1 VSAVRSITGVIW
13 ALGGAVV
20 GLLVGLVAGLVIVKV
35 THTSSR
41 EGGDGYLMVAV
52 ALVGAVLGL
61 LVGMLLYGRS
71 APAGEGVAYA
81 GSSLLGVAGIMVAIA
96 AGLWAFMNLREAPA
110 TYGNAMADLL
120 IELRVRSD
128 AIPPAEEHDWLG
140 VEVQTPKTRPEGTV
154 LWSQA
159 RTEGAYRIIPVS
171 QGPLSRT
178 TSRFIVV
185 RIKDR
190 QDEMFS
196 PPMKRLPDP
205 DADWSPWYAP
215 GAVTP
220 PYGVVPPVPLHAM
233 FELRY
238 RIRVYGR

>member
-1 VSAVRSITGVIW
+1 MRSVTGLLW
-13 ALGGAVV
+13 GLGGGLVGLVV
-20 GLLVGLVAGLVIVKV
+20 GLLAGLVI
-35 THTSSR
+35 TRLAGTPSR
-41 EGGDGYLMVAV
+41 EGESGYVVIGVSLI
-52 ALVGAVLGL
+52 GAVLGL
-61 LVGMLLYGRS
+61 VGGIVLYGRS
-71 APAGEGVAYA
+71 APAGQGASFA
-81 GSSLLGVAGIMVAIA
+81 GSSVLGVLGLVGAVAA
-96 AGLWAFMNLREAPA
+96 ALWAFMALRETPA
-110 TYGNAMADLL
+110 KYGNAMADLL
-120 IELRVRSD
+120 IELRVPTSAGLPTD
-128 AIPPAEEHDWLG
+128 SKDWLS
-140 VEVQTPKTRPEGTV
+140 VDVQTPSTRPEGSV

-205 DADWSPWYAP
+205 DADWSPWYPPAS
-215 GAVTP
+215 VDP
-220 PYGVVPPVPLHAM
+220 PYGIVPPAPLRAL